1 MLIPKG
7 YLILCEKIGISILT
21 TRRYDRSKEGIE
33 INQEQLET
41 LVEQYQLLLHKV
53 LGECGRHAKQ
63 DDYEDYF
70 QELSIKLLELAER
83 FDGDPLGD
91 EDDRYRFTSYARQGL
106 KRHLIDML
114 RKEKFWND
122 AMTAPLSEYIFESEV
137 GELSIEN
144 LLVLMNDLRRYLTS
158 GELNLVKG
166 LVNGI
171 NSKELAKCFGVSR
184 KTIAKWKG
192 QIRQKLS
199 EIW

>member
-1 MLIPKG
+1 MTLEH
-7 YLILCEKIGISILT
+7 LEILL
-21 TRRYDRSKEGIE
+21 
-33 INQEQLET
+33 
-41 LVEQYQLLLHKV
+41 EQYSRLIHKV
-53 LGECGRHAKQ
+53 LVECGQYNKP
-63 DDYEDYF
+63 DYEDYY
-70 QELSIKLLELAER
+70 QELSIKLFELAEGYE
-83 FDGDPLGD
+83 GDPLG
-91 EDDRYRFTSYARQGL
+91 EDADRYRFTAFAKQGL
-106 KRHLIDML
+106 KRGLIDML

-122 AMTAPLSEYIFESEV
+122 AMTSPLSEYIFESEV
-137 GELSIEN
+137 GKLSIEN

-166 LVNGI
+166 IVNGI